1 MARRLWAIWDLLLKA
16 WYVDE
21 LLEEELNPD
30 ELEDNPVVFKDKSQA
45 LIFVD
50 DLNYDQ
56 GVSRFTVKQYSKEN
70 KIES

>member
-1 MARRLWAIWDLLLKA
+1 MARRLWAIWDLLLKG

-21 LLEEELNPD
+21 QLEEESDFD
-30 ELEDNPVVFKDKSQA
+30 ETDPIVFKDKSQA
-45 LIFVD
+45 LVYVD

>member
-1 MARRLWAIWDLLLKA
+1 MGYLGFTFEG

-21 LLEEELNPD
+21 QLEEESDFD
-30 ELEDNPVVFKDKSQA
+30 ETDPIVFKDKSQA
-45 LIFVD
+45 LVYVD

>member
-1 MARRLWAIWDLLLKA
+1 MARRFWAIWDLLLKG

-21 LLEEELNPD
+21 QLEEESDLD
-30 ELEDNPVVFKDKSQA
+30 EIDPVVFKDKSQA
-45 LIFVD
+45 LVYVD

>member
-1 MARRLWAIWDLLLKA
+1 MESIWDLLLKG

-21 LLEEELNPD
+21 QLEEESDLD
-30 ELEDNPVVFKDKSQA
+30 EIDPVVFKDKSQA
-45 LIFVD
+45 LVYVD